1 MNTEL
6 GRFCLL
12 PNYPP
17 PTQDVYLCAASLDAR
32 STVRPPPLSVR
43 AHHTTP
49 CPLVTSCL
57 PPTIWAEEATA
68 VVSYTATVLDTPQAT
83 WASLAY
89 AQAPD
94 CTVVRGLRLAVE
106 LPYG

>member
-1 MNTEL
+1 ML
-6 GRFCLL
+6 S
-12 PNYPP
+12 PP
-17 PTQDVYLCAASLDAR
+17 PESGQRRRYAVAALLGILCAASLDAR

-57 PPTIWAEEATA
+57 PPTVWAEEATA